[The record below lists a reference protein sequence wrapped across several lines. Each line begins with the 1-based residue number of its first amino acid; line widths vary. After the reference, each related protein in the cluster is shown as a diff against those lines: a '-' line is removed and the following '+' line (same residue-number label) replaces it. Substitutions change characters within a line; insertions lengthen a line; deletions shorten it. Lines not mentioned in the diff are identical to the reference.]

1 MVAVPASGA
10 SRPTT
15 TRMVVDLPA
24 PFGPTKPVTWPGP
37 TVNVIPSSACTGPN
51 RLRSPSISILA
62 FMATRCR
69 SLGPRRVCPQAH
81 LHGAAVCPEAY
92 ARGQTTRHDQA
103 ATIAVRMTRRA
114 GGGHDLVG
122 IPGIWLRPAGFRPPA
137 APLAARG
144 ASR

>member
-37 TVNVIPSSACTGPN
+37 AVNVIPSSAWVEPN

-62 FMATRCR
+62 FMAPRCR
-69 SLGPRRVCPQAH
+69 SPGRGASARGPICTVPHQPAGIRPQADDPAP
-81 LHGAAVCPEAY
+81 HGGY
-92 ARGQTTRHDQA
+92 ARGEHD
-103 ATIAVRMTRRA
+103 
-114 GGGHDLVG
+114 
-122 IPGIWLRPAGFRPPA
+122 PAGWRRP
-137 APLAARG
+137 
-144 ASR
+144 